1 MTWLIGAGPMAQAY
15 YKVLQKLDQTP
26 LVVGRSEQGCE
37 NFRQQTGAAVIS
49 GGLELFLKSQPE
61 CTRVAIVAVNVVEL
75 YSSCLALLHYGVK
88 NILLEK
94 PGALYQWQL
103 DKLRQLA
110 EQKQATV
117 LIGYNR
123 RFYASVQHAR
133 QQLKD
138 DGGVL
143 SFHFE
148 MTEWSHQIE
157 ATSHPDE
164 VKAHWLI
171 ANTAH
176 IIDLAFYLGGS
187 PQQMNSVVAGT
198 LGWHPSAA
206 VMTGS
211 GVAESGA
218 LFSYQGNWQ
227 SAGRWALELSSA
239 KRRFQLMPLEQVQ
252 QQLRGTVVWQSVPL
266 DNHFD
271 HEFKAGL
278 YAQVKAFLAQD
289 PRHFCDLTTQIQ
301 RLQWYEQM
309 ANYSSSTKEP
319 M

>member
-15 YKVLQKLDQTP
+15 YKVLQHLEQAP
-26 LVVGRSEQGCE
+26 LVIGRSEQGCQR
-37 NFRQQTGAAVIS
+37 FSQQTGAVVIS
-49 GGLELFLKSQPE
+49 GGLELFLKSRPA
-61 CTRVAIVAVNVVEL
+61 CASFAIVAVNVVDL
-75 YSSCLALLHYGVK
+75 YPSCLALLHYGVK
-88 NILLEK
+88 YILLEK

-103 DKLRQLA
+103 DKLRQLT

-143 SFHFE
+143 SFYFE
-148 MTEWSHQIE
+148 ITEWSHQIE

-164 VKAHWLI
+164 VKARWLI

-176 IIDLAFYLGGS
+176 IIDLAFYLGGT
-187 PQQMNSVVAGT
+187 PQQINSVVAGA

-211 GVAESGA
+211 GMSESGA

-239 KRRFQLMPLEQVQ
+239 QRRFQLMPLEQLQ
-252 QQLRGTVVWQSVPL
+252 QQLRGTVVWQPVSL
-266 DNHFD
+266 DNNVD

-278 YAQVKAFLAQD
+278 YAQVKAFLANELEN
-289 PRHFCDLTTQIQ
+289 FCDLTTQIQ

-309 ANYSSSTKEP
+309 ANYPNSAKEP
-319 M
+319 R

>member
-15 YKVLQKLDQTP
+15 YKVLQQLQQTP
-26 LVVGRSEQGCE
+26 LVIGRSEQGCQR
-37 NFRQQTGAAVIS
+37 FHQQTSVEVIS
-49 GGLELFLKSQPE
+49 GGLELFLKSQPA
-61 CTRVAIVAVNVVEL
+61 CASFAIVAVNVVDL
-75 YSSCLALLHYGVK
+75 YPSCLALLHYGVK
-88 NILLEK
+88 YILLEK

-103 DKLRQLA
+103 DKLHQLA
-110 EQKQATV
+110 VQKQATV

-133 QQLKD
+133 QQLNE

-143 SFHFE
+143 SFYFE

-164 VKAHWLI
+164 VKARWLI

-176 IIDLAFYLGGS
+176 IIDLAFYLGGT
-187 PQQMNSVVAGT
+187 PQQMSSVCAGK
-198 LGWHPSAA
+198 LSWHPSAA
-206 VMTGS
+206 MMTGS
-211 GVAESGA
+211 GMSESGA

-239 KRRFQLMPLEQVQ
+239 QRRFQLMPLEQVQ
-252 QQLRGTVVWQSVPL
+252 QQLRGSVLWQPVPL
-266 DNHFD
+266 DNHVD

-289 PRHFCDLTTQIQ
+289 PQYFCDLTTQIQ
-301 RLQWYEQM
+301 RLRWYEQM
-309 ANYSSSTKEP
+309 ANYSSSAKEP

>member
-15 YKVLQKLDQTP
+15 YKVLQHLEQAP
-26 LVVGRSEQGCE
+26 LVIGRSEQGCQ
-37 NFRQQTGAAVIS
+37 NFSEQTGAEVIS

-61 CTRVAIVAVNVVEL
+61 CARFAIVAVNVVDL
-75 YSSCLALLHYGVK
+75 YSSCLALLNYGVK
-88 NILLEK
+88 HILLEK

-103 DKLRQLA
+103 NNLRQLA

-133 QQLKD
+133 QQLEQ

-143 SFHFE
+143 SFYFE

-157 ATSHPDE
+157 ATSHPKE
-164 VKAHWLI
+164 VKARWLI

-176 IIDLAFYLGGS
+176 IIDLAFYLGGT
-187 PQQMNSVVAGT
+187 PQQMNSVAAGA
-198 LGWHPSAA
+198 LDWHPSAA

-211 GVAESGA
+211 GVSGSGA

-239 KRRFQLMPLEQVQ
+239 QRRFQLMPLEQLQ
-252 QQLRGTVVWQSVPL
+252 QQLRGTVVWQPVSL
-266 DNHFD
+266 DNNVD

-278 YAQVKAFLAQD
+278 YAQGKAFLAQELE
-289 PRHFCDLTTQIQ
+289 HFCDLTTQIQ
-301 RLQWYEQM
+301 HLQWYEQM
-309 ANYSSSTKEP
+309 ANYPGSTKEP
-319 M
+319 I

>member
-1 MTWLIGAGPMAQAY
+1 MMWLIGAGPMAQAY
-15 YKVLQKLDQTP
+15 YKVLQQLQQTP
-26 LVVGRSEQGCE
+26 LVIGRSDQGCQ
-37 NFRQQTGAAVIS
+37 NFRQQTGAQVVS
-49 GGLELFLKSQPE
+49 GGLELFLKSQPD
-61 CTRVAIVAVNVVEL
+61 CATIAIVAVNVVDL
-75 YSSCLALLHYGVK
+75 YPSCLALLHYGVK
-88 NILLEK
+88 HILLEK

-110 EQKQATV
+110 EQQQTIV

-123 RFYASVQHAR
+123 RFYAGVQHAR
-133 QQLKD
+133 KQLKD

-143 SFHFE
+143 SFYFE

-164 VKAHWLI
+164 VKARWLI

-176 IIDLAFYLGGS
+176 IIDLAFYLGGT
-187 PQQMNSVVAGT
+187 PKQMNSLFTGS
-198 LGWHPSAA
+198 LPWHPSAA
-206 VMTGS
+206 VMTGA
-211 GVAESGA
+211 GVSESGA

-239 KRRFQLMPLEQVQ
+239 QRRFQFMPLEQVQ
-252 QQLRGTVVWQSVPL
+252 QQLRGTVVWQPVPP
-266 DNHFD
+266 DNNID

-289 PRHFCDLTTQIQ
+289 PEHFCDLTTQIQ

-309 ANYSSSTKEP
+309 ANYPSSAKEP